1 MATTLWAAYAAA
13 IASLAAPAGL
23 NLGST
28 QRFAI
33 SNQNDF
39 SIPAVPYVNQYY
51 QNHNVYRFASVIP
64 AKDPVLTLKDSK
76 SQFAPSGHTY
86 DAAYTKY
93 IDSVLLQVPHD
104 VRIQAQINET
114 VTKMA
119 DLTNK
124 IAETRAQA
132 QVNFARDCPNGI
144 DPFTD
149 KPVTLGE
156 YAAINF
162 PQLANYYKTYAT
174 LEQVRFELDSAATG
188 GQQRARLVEWREAMA
203 KGKNTTNYF
212 PSETHLASPKF
223 ATRAG

>member
-149 KPVTLGE
+149 KPTRRVRRD
-156 YAAINF
+156 
-162 PQLANYYKTYAT
+162 QLPPACQ
-174 LEQVRFELDSAATG
+174 LLQDVRHPRAGAL
-188 GQQRARLVEWREAMA
+188 RARQCGYRWPAACAPRRMERGHGQGQEHHQLL
-203 KGKNTTNYF
+203 
-212 PSETHLASPKF
+212 PQ
-223 ATRAG
+223 